1 MKISELIEELE
12 SLKAQHGDVVVIA
25 NDAGGRYELNKAC
38 LVDYVVYNQ
47 DGSFNTQ
54 LAISLF

>member
-12 SLKAQHGDVVVIA
+12 MLKAKHGDVVVIA
-25 NDAGGRYELNKAC
+25 NDAGGRYEINNAY